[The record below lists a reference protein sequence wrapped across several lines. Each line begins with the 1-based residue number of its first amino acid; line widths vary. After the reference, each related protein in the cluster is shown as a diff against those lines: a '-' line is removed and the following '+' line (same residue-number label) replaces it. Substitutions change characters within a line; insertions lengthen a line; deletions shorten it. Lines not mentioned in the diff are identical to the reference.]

1 MSVDLLL
8 DILLVIG
15 GIGGVLTLSGAL
27 WAFFARRDRRYR
39 EKLRKF
45 KEKKRRVDEQISSTE
60 ERVTGE

>member
-15 GIGGVLTLSGAL
+15 GIGGILTLSGAL

-39 EKLRKF
+39 EKLREF
-45 KEKKRRVDEQISSTE
+45 KEKRRRVDEQISSTE